1 MALTVQLAYYM
12 QQKRLGKGASMSRL
26 LRILQLRLLWPILL
40 LLAAFVIFFEF
51 IADVG
56 GSAEPLPSPPFQP
69 SPTASPSPTEQ
80 PESGP
85 AVPPVWTPG
94 PPVDPP
100 GRLLD

>member
-1 MALTVQLAYYM
+1 
-12 QQKRLGKGASMSRL
+12 MSRL

-56 GSAEPLPSPPFQP
+56 GSAEPLPSPPIQP

-80 PESGP
+80 SEPGP
-85 AVPPVWTPG
+85 VGPPHRTPG
-94 PPVDPP
+94 PPVTPP
-100 GRLLD
+100 GHSLDR